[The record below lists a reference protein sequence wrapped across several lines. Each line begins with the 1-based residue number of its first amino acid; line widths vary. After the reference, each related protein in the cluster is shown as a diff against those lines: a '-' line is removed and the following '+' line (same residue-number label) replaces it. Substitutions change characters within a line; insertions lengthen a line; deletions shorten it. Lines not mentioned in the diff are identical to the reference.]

1 MNDLTYCEECL
12 GNFEDEKFDYRFDRP
27 ICLEC
32 GEDLPDP
39 EDLGTDNHPDF
50 SAISEATPTANKEQA

>member
-39 EDLGTDNHPDF
+39 EDLGTENT
-50 SAISEATPTANKEQA
+50 SN